1 MAAVIPAGYV
11 AVPDWFV
18 WFTVAAV
25 IMASAMGT
33 YAVWQRWSFKKY
45 SPEGLV
51 FEHARKHG
59 LDVIV
64 EHHPNMSVT
73 WKVGEREKVRK
84 KMKQPNWYNDGE
96 FKFIPEI
103 NTKAVEHSIRGL
115 PIVHFLPPHP
125 SAVNP
130 LGVRAIEQLGEEYP
144 ELSVGSDKREIAFMF
159 LTLPEEEIINDRP
172 YMIEENPQ
180 LWERVKEIKREI
192 IGDEK
197 EGKQGMILKPGEMVF
212 QNLTDVVLSPE
223 TAASEANMRAT
234 IEANTRQEMMDR
246 SQDLLMYGMFAM
258 MLMIGAGMAIYILSL
273 VM

>member
-1 MAAVIPAGYV
+1 MVAVIPAGYV

-25 IMASAMGT
+25 MMASAIGT

-51 FEHARKHG
+51 FERARKQG

-64 EHHPNMSVT
+64 EHHPNMSCT
-73 WKVGEREKVRK
+73 WKVGEREKVK
-84 KMKQPNWYNDGE
+84 KNMKPPNWYNDGE

-115 PIVHFLPPHP
+115 PIVHFVPPHP
-125 SAVNP
+125 SAVNSM
-130 LGVRAIEQLGEEYP
+130 GVRAIEQLAEKYP

-159 LTLPEEEIINDRP
+159 LTLPEEELLYDRP
-172 YMIEENPQ
+172 YLIDENPE
-180 LWERVKEIKREI
+180 LWERIKEIKKEI
-192 IGDEK
+192 MGDGK
-197 EGKQGMILKPGEMVF
+197 EGKQGMMLRGGEMVF
-212 QNLTDVVLSPE
+212 QNLTDVVQSPE

-258 MLMIGAGMAIYILSL
+258 MLMIGAGIAVYIISL
-273 VM
+273 II